1 MSYSHLTLVAV
12 CEDEPIAFEPPPF
25 SLRFQPQRPGE
36 LSELIDVPLETAA
49 ADRIRAQAGSV
60 GLPIELAIYIAI
72 ESERALEEA
81 AVSVGLSRETVAE
94 FLDAVA
100 ARALDRRGP
109 RHVLVRPL
117 EDYAAAIARGLTASA
132 APGHLYARVPQL
144 VAARWAHEAAASGV
158 PLEHWVEQAA
168 GRTSVV
174 RVPWEAAAA
183 REGRTLGEWVL
194 LQAARCARSRST
206 SPQTTASG

>member
-1 MSYSHLTLVAV
+1 MAT
-12 CEDEPIAFEPPPF
+12 CEDEPIAFEPSPF
-25 SLRFQPQRPGE
+25 SLSFQPQRPGE
-36 LSELIDVPLETAA
+36 LSELIDVPLEAAA

-60 GLPIELAIYIAI
+60 GLPIELAIYIAV
-72 ESERALEEA
+72 ESERALDEA
-81 AVSVGLSRETVAE
+81 AASVGLARETVAE
-94 FLDAVA
+94 FLDDA
-100 ARALDRRGP
+100 ASGTADQRGP

-117 EDYAAAIARGLTASA
+117 WDYAAAIARGLPSA
-132 APGHLYARVPQL
+132 EAPGHLYARVPQR

-168 GRTSVV
+168 GRSNVV

>member
-1 MSYSHLTLVAV
+1 MAV
-12 CEDEPIAFEPPPF
+12 CEDEPISFEPPPF
-25 SLRFQPQRPGE
+25 SLHFQPQRPGE
-36 LSELIDVPLETAA
+36 LSELIDVRLETAA

-60 GLPIELAIYIAI
+60 GLPIELAIYIAV

-81 AVSVGLSRETVAE
+81 AVSVGLPRETVAGR
-94 FLDAVA
+94 LDAVA
-100 ARALDRRGP
+100 AGADDRRGP

-117 EDYAAAIARGLTASA
+117 ENYAAAIARGLSSA
-132 APGHLYARVPQL
+132 EAPGHLYARVPQR
-144 VAARWAHEAAASGV
+144 VAARWAHEAADAGV
-158 PLEHWVEQAA
+158 TLEHWVEQAA
-168 GRTSVV
+168 VRSNLV

-194 LQAARCARSRST
+194 LQATRCARSRST